1 MSLIDASDETS
12 TEPRMILLIE
22 DHPVVREGCRRLLE
36 GRGGFAILE
45 AQTGTEGLRLAA
57 ERAPAVIV
65 LDLNL
70 PDAGGLDMIGRLLGH
85 NAAARILIFSM
96 YEDPIFAARALE
108 AGARGYVS
116 KNDDPEAFVEA
127 VETIARDGT
136 YLSHAVAQKIALMS
150 LKGSDNPMR
159 GLTRRELDLLHLL
172 GKGKSLGEIAG
183 QLGISYRT
191 AANIAS
197 NIKGKLNLSTTAE
210 LVKLAVDHG
219 RLPL

>member
-1 MSLIDASDETS
+1 MSLIDATDETS
-12 TEPRMILLIE
+12 TEPRTILLIE

-45 AQTGTEGLRLAA
+45 AQTGAEGLRLSA

-85 NAAARILIFSM
+85 SAAARILIFSM

-127 VETIARDGT
+127 VETIARGGT

-219 RLPL
+219 GLPL

>member
-1 MSLIDASDETS
+1 MHDEADLS
-12 TEPRMILLIE
+12 TERPTILLIE
-22 DHPVVREGCRRLLE
+22 DHPVVRAGCRRLLE
-36 GRGGFAILE
+36 SRWGQAVVE
-45 AQTGTEGLRLAA
+45 AQTGAEGLRAAA
-57 ERAPAVIV
+57 ECRPAVIV

-70 PDAGGLDMIGRLLGH
+70 PDAGGLDMVGRLLAQAPG
-85 NAAARILIFSM
+85 ARILIFSM

-108 AGARGYVS
+108 AGALGYVS

-127 VETIARDGT
+127 VEKIAAGGT

-150 LKGSDNPMR
+150 LKGSDNPLR

-172 GKGKSLGEIAG
+172 AKGMSLNEIAA

-210 LVKLAVDHG
+210 LVKLALEHI
-219 RLPL
+219 RSPL